1 MSRMFLTGGSGF
13 IGGQLAVALLA
24 RGDEVVAL
32 ARSEESARSL
42 GSRGVEVARGDVLDR
57 DTLVRAMA
65 GCEIV
70 HHVAGV
76 NSHCPRDPGQL
87 WRVNVVGPQNVVDAA
102 VRQGVM
108 RVVFTSSAASLGEPH
123 GTIGN
128 ESTPHRGA
136 FLSIYEQS
144 KYVGERAAF
153 AAAEAK
159 GLPLVAL
166 NPTSVQGPPRTG
178 GNGAIIIA
186 FLNRRLRAFVETHVS
201 LVDVRDVVAAHLLAE
216 SHGRPGHRY
225 VLSGAAVTSAQALQL
240 VSDLSGVSYRVL
252 FIPPAVARRA
262 AGMVDAISRLRRRPS
277 PLCPARVSTI
287 LFGHRYDGSLAEREL
302 GLRYTPLADTFRR
315 TIEWARSE
323 DLAPRR

>member
-1 MSRMFLTGGSGF
+1 MPVHLGGTGAMMPPGRSWMVRPPGAGAMSRHTVIVRFGAVFLTGGSGF

-144 KYVGERAAF
+144 KYVGERAVF

-159 GLPLVAL
+159 GLPFVAL
-166 NPTSVQGPPRTG
+166 NPTPVQGPPRTG

-201 LVDVRDVVAAHLLAE
+201 LTCGTWSPRICWPRATA
-216 SHGRPGHRY
+216 G
-225 VLSGAAVTSAQALQL
+225 
-240 VSDLSGVSYRVL
+240 
-252 FIPPAVARRA
+252 PATAT
-262 AGMVDAISRLRRRPS
+262 
-277 PLCPARVSTI
+277 C
-287 LFGHRYDGSLAEREL
+287 
-302 GLRYTPLADTFRR
+302 
-315 TIEWARSE
+315 
-323 DLAPRR
+323 

>member
-1 MSRMFLTGGSGF
+1 MSRVFLTGGSGF

-108 RVVFTSSAASLGEPH
+108 RVVFTSSAASLSESLTGRS
-123 GTIGN
+123 GTRAHRTAGRFCRFTSN
-128 ESTPHRGA
+128 PST
-136 FLSIYEQS
+136 F
-144 KYVGERAAF
+144 V
-153 AAAEAK
+153 
-159 GLPLVAL
+159 
-166 NPTSVQGPPRTG
+166 NGPP
-178 GNGAIIIA
+178 
-186 FLNRRLRAFVETHVS
+186 S
-201 LVDVRDVVAAHLLAE
+201 L
-216 SHGRPGHRY
+216 
-225 VLSGAAVTSAQALQL
+225 
-240 VSDLSGVSYRVL
+240 
-252 FIPPAVARRA
+252 PPRQR
-262 AGMVDAISRLRRRPS
+262 GCRSSR
-277 PLCPARVSTI
+277 
-287 LFGHRYDGSLAEREL
+287 
-302 GLRYTPLADTFRR
+302 
-315 TIEWARSE
+315 
-323 DLAPRR
+323 